1 MELSMSNGGINQETD
16 QSGEIQIGPTDKG
29 MVRLFVRGDDFEL
42 PMDFLPDEALEI
54 AAELIEAAE
63 SITSASKGR
72 KK

>member
-1 MELSMSNGGINQETD
+1 MSNGGINQETD
-16 QSGEIQIGPTDKG
+16 QAGEIQIGPTDKG

-54 AAELIEAAE
+54 AAELVEAAE
-63 SITSASKGR
+63 SITSARKSKGR

>member
-1 MELSMSNGGINQETD
+1 MSNSGINKETD

-42 PMDFLPDEALEI
+42 PMDFLPEEALEI
-54 AAELIEAAE
+54 AAELVEAAE
-63 SITSASKGR
+63 SITSASTSKGR

>member
-1 MELSMSNGGINQETD
+1 MSNGGINQETD

-29 MVRLFVRGDDFEL
+29 MVRLFVRGEDFEL

-54 AAELIEAAE
+54 AAELVEAAE
-63 SITSASKGR
+63 SITGTNKGR